1 MAEKTL
7 LGAIRSDN
15 PDSQRLGG
23 AVAPVGRLCGTANNG
38 YPNGMDET
46 VPKAYDPRFCTAVI
60 EVMGEGHSLTAFAGA
75 IGVSRETVLDWV
87 RAHRDFAEAVQVA
100 RAARAYRL
108 EQTLLSGA
116 NNTGAVFALKNA
128 CPEEWRDRREIDH
141 NPDERPATS
150 HEGAI
155 ALARAVALILAR
167 AQTGRE
173 GET

>member
-1 MAEKTL
+1 ML
-7 LGAIRSDN
+7 N
-15 PDSQRLGG
+15 PSLIGFRPLRFQRLC
-23 AVAPVGRLCGTANNG
+23 ALANNG
-38 YPNGMDET
+38 YPKGMDEIAA
-46 VPKAYDPRFCTAVI
+46 KAYDTRFCSAVI

-75 IGVSRETVLDWV
+75 IGVSPETVLDWV
-87 RAHRDFAEAVQVA
+87 RSHPEFAEAVQVA

-150 HEGAI
+150 HAGAV

-167 AQTGRE
+167 AQTDRE
-173 GET
+173 SET